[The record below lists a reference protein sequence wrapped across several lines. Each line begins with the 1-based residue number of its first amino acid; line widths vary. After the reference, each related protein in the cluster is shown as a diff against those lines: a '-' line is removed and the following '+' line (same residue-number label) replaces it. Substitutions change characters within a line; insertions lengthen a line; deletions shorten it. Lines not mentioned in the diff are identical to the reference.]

1 MRIFTML
8 QSLQRLQ
15 LTTSLSATTTIIVK
29 GTVSALMRNIVSLVL
44 ISMMMMMLMSEN
56 RTTTTTTTTI
66 GPQWMAQAMM
76 ASPHTY
82 LADQNED
89 TITLKIKG
97 DEQENWVT
105 DMDGK
110 EKSKYIELHSQYRY
124 LYKTCRDVCSYFH
137 FGPPCINIIDSL
149 TTHTHISTD
158 VVS

>member
-44 ISMMMMMLMSEN
+44 ISMMMMMMSEN
-56 RTTTTTTTTI
+56 RTTTTPTTTI
-66 GPQWMAQAMM
+66 GLQWMVQAMM

-82 LADQNED
+82 LADQNEE

>member
-1 MRIFTML
+1 MGVFTML

-44 ISMMMMMLMSEN
+44 ISMMMMMMSEN
-56 RTTTTTTTTI
+56 RTTTTPTTTI
-66 GPQWMAQAMM
+66 GLQWMVQAMM

-82 LADQNED
+82 LADQNEE

-158 VVS
+158 VAS

>member
-1 MRIFTML
+1 MGVFTML

-44 ISMMMMMLMSEN
+44 ISMMMMMMSEN
-56 RTTTTTTTTI
+56 RTTTTPTTTI
-66 GPQWMAQAMM
+66 GLQWMVQAMM

-82 LADQNED
+82 LADQNEE

>member
-1 MRIFTML
+1 ML

-44 ISMMMMMLMSEN
+44 ISMMMMMMSEN
-56 RTTTTTTTTI
+56 RTTTTPTTTI
-66 GPQWMAQAMM
+66 GLQWMVQAMM

>member
-1 MRIFTML
+1 
-8 QSLQRLQ
+8 
-15 LTTSLSATTTIIVK
+15 
-29 GTVSALMRNIVSLVL
+29 
-44 ISMMMMMLMSEN
+44 MMMSEN
-56 RTTTTTTTTI
+56 RTTTTPTTTI
-66 GPQWMAQAMM
+66 GLQWMVQAMM

-82 LADQNED
+82 LADQNEE

>member
-44 ISMMMMMLMSEN
+44 ISMMMMMMSEN
-56 RTTTTTTTTI
+56 RTTTTPTTTI
-66 GPQWMAQAMM
+66 GLQWMVQAMM

-82 LADQNED
+82 LADQNEE

-158 VVS
+158 VAS

>member
-1 MRIFTML
+1 ML

-82 LADQNED
+82 LADQNEE

-105 DMDGK
+105 DMNGK
-110 EKSKYIELHSQYRY
+110 EKSKYIEFHSQYRY

-149 TTHTHISTD
+149 TTHAHISTD
-158 VVS
+158 IVS

>member
-1 MRIFTML
+1 MGVFTML

-44 ISMMMMMLMSEN
+44 ISMMMMMMSEN
-56 RTTTTTTTTI
+56 RTTTTPTTTI
-66 GPQWMAQAMM
+66 GLQWMVQAMM

-158 VVS
+158 VAS